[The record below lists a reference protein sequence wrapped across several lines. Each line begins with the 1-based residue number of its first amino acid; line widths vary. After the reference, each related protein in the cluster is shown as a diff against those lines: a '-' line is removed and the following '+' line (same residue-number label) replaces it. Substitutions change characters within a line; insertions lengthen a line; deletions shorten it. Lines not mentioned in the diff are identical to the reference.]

1 MLQLQHVEGT
11 PIDLK
16 ITWNGADKEYD
27 VNEVINDSNGKEIAF
42 KFGGNHDQ
50 IYGDAYWMPNLS

>member
-11 PIDLK
+11 PIDMK
-16 ITWNGADKEYD
+16 ITWDGADKEYD

-42 KFGGNHDQ
+42 NFGGNHDQ
-50 IYGDAYWMPNLS
+50 IYRRCTLDA